1 MLKYLKRETA
11 RIANRAVLT
20 WEGIKI
26 TWIDEPSF
34 SQWVAANIVS
44 AALTFT
50 LEMSPVERAL
60 IIGFGLLVLVMELM
74 NTGIEAAID
83 RISEDI
89 HPLSKKAKDVACA
102 AVTMTAIA
110 TGVIWAII
118 ALPKLL

>member
-1 MLKYLKRETA
+1 MLKYLKREIA
-11 RIANRAVLT
+11 RVANRAVPT

-26 TWIDEPSF
+26 TWVEEASF
-34 SQWVAANIVS
+34 SQWVVANIVS

-74 NTGIEAAID
+74 NTAIEAAID

>member
-1 MLKYLKRETA
+1 MLKYLKREIA

-34 SQWVAANIVS
+34 SQWVVANIVS

-74 NTGIEAAID
+74 NTAIEAAID

-110 TGVIWAII
+110 TGMIWAII

>member
-1 MLKYLKRETA
+1 MLKYLKREAA
-11 RIANRAVLT
+11 RIVNRAVLT

-26 TWIDEPSF
+26 TWIDEASF
-34 SQWVAANIVS
+34 SQWVVANIVS

-74 NTGIEAAID
+74 NTAIEAAID

-110 TGVIWAII
+110 TGVIWAVI